1 VEGNLRL
8 DCPAPEQCCNDA
20 PSSPRFALRLMNG
33 AAKLSETYGGSV
45 PDIGY
50 QIVKVK

>member
-1 VEGNLRL
+1 
-8 DCPAPEQCCNDA
+8 
-20 PSSPRFALRLMNG
+20 MNG